1 MMLWRA
7 HSEAYDAIAVQAHSQ
22 SPPLSQPQASKTHES
37 NQYFIGTLFF
47 KLRSEYDLEKLIW
60 SEYEKYLRMTFG
72 ENFRFYH

>member
-47 KLRSEYDLEKLIW
+47 KLSSEYDLQKLIRI
-60 SEYEKYLRMTFG
+60 EVKNTLE
-72 ENFRFYH
+72 